1 MRCSASRFRPASRS
15 RSSHDANESAIFP
28 VSRVKGLLAKKLG
41 MTQLF
46 NPDGTMT
53 AVTVLEAGPC
63 KVLGLRTAEK
73 DGYNAA
79 RIAFLPVDEAR
90 VNSPRA
96 GEFKKAGIDPHR
108 HVVEIRNYEGL
119 EQGQELKAEIFA
131 AGELVD
137 VTSTSKGKGF
147 QGLVK
152 RHKFSRGPE
161 THGSMNVRQP
171 GAIGATDAARV
182 FKGVRM
188 SGQMGNER
196 TTSRAYRV
204 IRVDPERN
212 LVMVRGGVPG
222 AKGALVLVR
231 QSTKK
236 IKTKG
241 PAGKP
246 NPRKV

>member
-1 MRCSASRFRPASRS
+1 MAANRS
-15 RSSHDANESAIFP
+15 RP
-28 VSRVKGLLAKKLG
+28 TKGLLARKVG

-46 NPDGTMT
+46 NADGTVS

-63 KVLGLRTAEK
+63 KVLGLRTMEK
-73 DGYNAA
+73 DGYAA
-79 RIAFLPVDEAR
+79 AQIAFGAIAERKVTKPV
-90 VNSPRA
+90 A
-96 GEFKKAGIDPHR
+96 GGFKKAGIDPHK
-108 HVVEIRNYEGL
+108 HVVEIRNYGGL
-119 EQGQELKAEIFA
+119 EVGQELKADLFA
-131 AGELVD
+131 EGDLVD

-152 RHKFSRGPE
+152 RHRFSRGPE
-161 THGSMNVRQP
+161 SHGSMNVRQP

-196 TTSRAYRV
+196 TTSRAYKV
-204 IRVDPERN
+204 VRVDPERN
-212 LVMVRGGVPG
+212 LILVRGGVPG

-236 IKTKG
+236 QRVKG

-246 NPRKV
+246 TGRKV

>member
-1 MRCSASRFRPASRS
+1 M
-15 RSSHDANESAIFP
+15 
-28 VSRVKGLLAKKLG
+28 KGLLAKKLG

-46 NPDGTMT
+46 NPDGTT
-53 AVTVLEAGPC
+53 SAVTVLEAGPC
-63 KVLGLRTAEK
+63 KVLGLRTQEK
-73 DGYNAA
+73 DGYSAV
-79 RIAFLPVDEAR
+79 RIAFGSIKESKLTNPG
-90 VNSPRA
+90 A
-96 GEFKKAGIDPHR
+96 GEFKKAGIDPQR
-108 HVVEIRNYEGL
+108 HIVEIRNYAGVEA
-119 EQGQELKAEIFA
+119 GQELKADLFA

-147 QGLVK
+147 KGLIK

-161 THGSMNVRQP
+161 SHGSMNVRQP

-188 SGQMGNER
+188 AGQMGNER
-196 TTSRAYRV
+196 TTSRAYKV
-204 IRVDPERN
+204 VRVDADRN
-212 LVMVRGGVPG
+212 LIMVKGGVPG

-236 IKTKG
+236 VKPKG

>member
-1 MRCSASRFRPASRS
+1 M
-15 RSSHDANESAIFP
+15 
-28 VSRVKGLLAKKLG
+28 KGLLARKLG

-46 NPDGTMT
+46 NPDGTVS

-63 KVLGLRTAEK
+63 RVLGLRTQEK
-73 DGYNAA
+73 DGYAA
-79 RIAFLPVDEAR
+79 AQIAFEPVDAKKLTQA
-90 VNSPRA
+90 RA
-96 GEFKKAGIDPHR
+96 GVFKKANVDPHR
-108 HVVEIRNYEGL
+108 HVVEIRGYDGL

-161 THGSMNVRQP
+161 SHGSMNVRQP

-182 FKGVRM
+182 FKGLRM

-196 TTSRAYRV
+196 VTARAYKV
-204 IRVDPERN
+204 VRVDAERN
-212 LVMVRGGVPG
+212 LLLLNGGVPG

-231 QSTKK
+231 QSTKP
-236 IKTKG
+236 IKVKG

>member
-1 MRCSASRFRPASRS
+1 M
-15 RSSHDANESAIFP
+15 
-28 VSRVKGLLAKKLG
+28 KGLLAKKLG

-46 NPDGTMT
+46 NPDGTT
-53 AVTVLEAGPC
+53 SAVTVLEAGPC
-63 KVLGLRTAEK
+63 KVLGLRTTEK
-73 DGYNAA
+73 DGYSAA
-79 RIAFLPVDEAR
+79 RIAFLPINE
-90 VNSPRA
+90 NKLSEPRK
-96 GEFKKAGIDPHR
+96 GEFKKAGLEPHR
-108 HVVEIRNYEGL
+108 HIVEIRNFDAIEAGA
-119 EQGQELKAEIFA
+119 ELKAEMFKE
-131 AGELVD
+131 GELVD

-161 THGSMNVRQP
+161 SHGSMNVRQP

-196 TTSRAYRV
+196 ATSRAYKV
-204 IRVDPERN
+204 VRVDAERN
-212 LVMVRGGVPG
+212 LLMVRGGVPG
-222 AKGALVLVR
+222 AKGALVLVK

-236 IKTKG
+236 IKPKG
-241 PAGKP
+241 PGGKP